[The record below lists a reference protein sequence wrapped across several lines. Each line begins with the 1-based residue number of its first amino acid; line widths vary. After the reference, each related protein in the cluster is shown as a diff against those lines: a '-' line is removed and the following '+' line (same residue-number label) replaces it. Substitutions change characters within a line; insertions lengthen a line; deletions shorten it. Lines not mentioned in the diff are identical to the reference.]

1 MTVGIGGRDRPKDL
15 PAAIFFALASN
26 LFDQAGRPVP
36 FSLVDKRN
44 TQDDPLD
51 RHIGQILRTHLPK
64 DLYVILSGKPL
75 VSPDLVVARP
85 EEYALL
91 RNGGEDLDQRAV
103 VAIEV
108 KKFELDPTGKAA
120 RGSGM
125 DYNTTP
131 PCEMVKV
138 IADDR
143 RSELLIPAYY
153 LFIILDV
160 LGDGIYQTSTLALV
174 SGAALNRDVELYKRI
189 TGVRQKSVG
198 LGSYGDGADRQRPM
212 LIFANPLGWHWLTG
226 AATLISER
234 DDIEHEQAIARVR
247 ELVRSVPDGADEV
260 FYCYRLRHLV
270 SGTESPARDPFPS
283 PKRRTTETVAR
294 GRFVISFDRA
304 LE

>member
-1 MTVGIGGRDRPKDL
+1 MTVGIGDRERPKDL
-15 PAAIFFALASN
+15 PAAVFLALASS
-26 LFDQAGRPVP
+26 LFDQSGLPAP
-36 FSLVDKRN
+36 FSLPDKRN

-51 RHIGQILRTHLPK
+51 RHIGELLRNHLPN

-75 VSPDLVVARP
+75 VSPDMIVARP

-91 RNGGEDLDQRAV
+91 RNGGEDLDQRAI
-103 VAIEV
+103 VALEV
-108 KKFELDPTGKAA
+108 KKLEFDPTGKAA

-125 DYNTTP
+125 DYNSTP
-131 PCEMVKV
+131 PCEVVKV
-138 IADDR
+138 IADDK

-153 LFIILDV
+153 LFVTLDILGEGV
-160 LGDGIYQTSTLALV
+160 YQTSTLALV

-189 TGVRQKSVG
+189 TGVRQKSIG

-212 LIFANPLGWHWLTG
+212 LIFANPLGWLWLTG
-226 AATLISER
+226 AATLISEK
-234 DDIEHEQAIARVR
+234 DNLESEQPIIRTR
-247 ELVRSVPDGADEV
+247 QLIRSVPNGADEI
-260 FYCYRLRHLV
+260 FHCYRLRHLAN
-270 SGTESPARDPFPS
+270 GIEPPARDPFPT